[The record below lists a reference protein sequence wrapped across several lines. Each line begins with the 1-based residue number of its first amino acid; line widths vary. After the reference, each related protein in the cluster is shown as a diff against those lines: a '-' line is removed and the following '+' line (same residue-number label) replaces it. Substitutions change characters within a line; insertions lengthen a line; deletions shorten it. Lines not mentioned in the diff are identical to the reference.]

1 MLQWMKR
8 KADERKARLE
18 KERQRTGQLRQC
30 KKNVLDT
37 LDSGNLPGGIN
48 FIVEGGKLPF
58 RFQKSEHL
66 LWVFPSVE
74 YLEQETRRDDGAIS
88 RGTGLLA
95 ITTKHI
101 YFNGDRRSLRIPFGK
116 IVSVELVSVDGQRD
130 GIGITRDRASGQP
143 DFFVVGHEDA
153 EFARD
158 LILSV
163 PSVEISA
170 NSKVVT
176 AVEYHLLSHNGS
188 DSLDGGVAGGR
199 EGQHS

>member
-1 MLQWMKR
+1 MLQWMRR

-18 KERQRTGQLRQC
+18 KERQWTEQLRQC
-30 KKNVLDT
+30 KKNVLDI

-74 YLEQETRRDDGAIS
+74 FLEQETRREDDGAVS

-95 ITTKHI
+95 VTTKHI

-143 DFFVVGHEDA
+143 EFFIVGREDA

-176 AVEYHLLSHNGS
+176 AVDYHLLSHDGS
-188 DSLDGGVAGGR
+188 DSLDGGVA
-199 EGQHS
+199 